1 MIYCNKS
8 NMLHNYLYI
17 YNIAAMTIN
26 SNSESTPATNAP
38 AKDTAAWYTL
48 SVDECT
54 RRLEVDPATGLGTN
68 ESAQR
73 LQQYG
78 HNELAEAKK
87 ESAIKAFLRQYHS
100 LMQIVLSAMTLVS
113 IIIHNY

>member
-1 MIYCNKS
+1 
-8 NMLHNYLYI
+8 
-17 YNIAAMTIN
+17 MTRK
-26 SNSESTPATNAP
+26 SNSESTP

-54 RRLEVDPATGLGTN
+54 RRLEVDPDTGLGTN

-73 LQQYG
+73 LEKYG
-78 HNELAEAKK
+78 HSELADAKK
-87 ESAIKAFLRQYHS
+87 ESGIKAFLRQYHS

-113 IIIHNY
+113 IIIHDY

>member
-1 MIYCNKS
+1 VTS
-8 NMLHNYLYI
+8 
-17 YNIAAMTIN
+17 
-26 SNSESTPATNAP
+26 AP

-48 SVDECT
+48 SADKCT
-54 RRLEVDPATGLGTN
+54 RRLGVDPTTGLGTN

-73 LQQYG
+73 LEKYG
-78 HNELAEAKK
+78 PNELAEAKK

-100 LMQIVLSAMTLVS
+100 LMQIVLSGMTLVS